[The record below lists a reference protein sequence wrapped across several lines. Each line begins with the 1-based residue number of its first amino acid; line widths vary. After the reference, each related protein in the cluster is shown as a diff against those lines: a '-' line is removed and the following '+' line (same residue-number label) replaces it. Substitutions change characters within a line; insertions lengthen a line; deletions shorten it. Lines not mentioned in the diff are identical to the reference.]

1 MNDSIKENNPFE
13 DSRNFMKAIDNTTD
27 RFNWDQLSL
36 YVKLIDEEW
45 NELHDALE
53 AQAEPDRVETLDALV
68 DLLVV
73 TLGAIHSMGAD
84 SQGAWN
90 EVMRTNFAKVD
101 PVTGKVRR
109 REDGKVLKPS
119 DWTPP
124 QLEKFLG
131 N

>member
-1 MNDSIKENNPFE
+1 MTNPFE

-27 RFNWDQLSL
+27 SFNWDQLSL

-45 NELHDALE
+45 NELHEALE

-84 SQGAWN
+84 SQGAWD

-101 PVTGKVRR
+101 PATGKVRR

-124 QLEKFLG
+124 NLEPFVK
-131 N
+131 

>member
-101 PVTGKVRR
+101 PATGKVRR

-124 QLEKFLG
+124 NLEPFVK
-131 N
+131 

>member
-27 RFNWDQLSL
+27 SFNWDQLSL

-84 SQGAWN
+84 SQGAWD

-101 PVTGKVRR
+101 PATGKVRR

>member
-1 MNDSIKENNPFE
+1 
-13 DSRNFMKAIDNTTD
+13 MKAIDNTTD
-27 RFNWDQLSL
+27 SFNWDQLSL

-45 NELHDALE
+45 NELHEALE

-84 SQGAWN
+84 SQGAWD

-101 PVTGKVRR
+101 PATGKVRR

-124 QLEKFLG
+124 NLEPFVK
-131 N
+131 

>member
-84 SQGAWN
+84 SQGAWD

-101 PVTGKVRR
+101 PATGKVRR

>member
-27 RFNWDQLSL
+27 SFNWDQLSL

>member
-1 MNDSIKENNPFE
+1 MTNPFE
-13 DSRNFMKAIDNTTD
+13 DSRSFMKAIDNTTD
-27 RFNWDQLSL
+27 SFNWDQLSL

-84 SQGAWN
+84 SQGAWD